1 MTGVGAPS
9 DVTPW
14 TRIWIVTLA
23 AVLLGAAA
31 AYGAL
36 AQIDD
41 LSVRPWLVAIMA
53 AAVAVTWIWPLRV
66 HRGDGVLGLQLDDG
80 LLVTSLLILGP
91 AEVLLTF
98 LGGLVVGSVG
108 QPIEI
113 HKRIF
118 NVGQTLGAVG
128 LAVMANTAVASLA
141 GTSAQNPGPAVAGA
155 GVFWL
160 ATSLSVALAVAF
172 VQRGRFVD
180 LLVDNLAF
188 RLLFWSASVSLGL
201 LVGLSAQ
208 SDLRRLAFSLIPLL
222 VLEVALSGHRQAH
235 LDRER
240 IAGLL
245 EATIRAY
252 GSTRIDE
259 VRAAIADAARGLLQC
274 AQSGIGLVRPD
285 GSLAVRLPVA
295 DKEQHWLWVAEPWDG
310 RDFAPTDQRL
320 LEALASVAGG
330 ALENAHLVEE
340 IQAQA
345 FHDSL
350 TGLPNHVL
358 FDERLTS
365 ALASGRDQGTRLAVA
380 FFDLDRFKGVNDSLG
395 HSIGDDLLTRVAD
408 RLTNGLRP
416 GDTVARLGGDEFTLL
431 WTGLDDPDDA
441 RWRCEE
447 LLRRFRAPIGV
458 SGQEVFVTASIG
470 VALFPDD
477 GTTAQ
482 TLVRR
487 ADLAMYEAKRA
498 GRNAYRFWV
507 RAHEARLPD
516 LQRESELHAAI
527 DDGQLLLHYQPV
539 IDLAT
544 GEINAVEALARWD
557 HPEVGL
563 LQPDDFIGLA
573 EELGLVT
580 LIDGWVLQHATEQMA
595 EWRASGLTEVRLAV
609 NVSARRFE
617 DLSFVEL
624 VAAQLHRTGLPPW
637 SLQLEMT
644 ENAAIR
650 DASDTVLKLNEL
662 GVSLVMDDFGTGY
675 SMLSRLRSFPLDAL
689 KIDRSFMGENRDDQS
704 LVEAIVG
711 LGRSLGLDVVAEG
724 VETVEQHRRL
734 RRLGCH
740 YGQGFYYC
748 RPLPAELAVEVLR
761 NGLAPDGG
769 ATRTDGDGPA
779 GTRHGDT
786 G

>member
-1 MTGVGAPS
+1 MTGVGSHAA
-9 DVTPW
+9 VTSRA
-14 TRIWIVTLA
+14 RIFGATAAGVVMGAVGLA
-23 AVLLGAAA
+23 A
-31 AYGAL
+31 AL
-36 AQIDD
+36 SRIDTD
-41 LSVRPWLVAIMA
+41 EFSARPWLVAVMA
-53 AAVAVTWIWPLRV
+53 AAVAITWIWPLRV
-66 HRGDGVLGLQLDDG
+66 YRGDGVVGLQLDDG
-80 LLVTSLLILGP
+80 LLVTSLLILQP
-91 AEVLLTF
+91 IEVLLAF
-98 LGGLVVGSVG
+98 GIGLVVGSWG
-108 QPIEI
+108 QPIDA

-128 LAVMANTAVASLA
+128 LAVVANSAVASLTGIA
-141 GTSAQNPGPAVAGA
+141 TQSPGPAVAGA
-155 GVFWL
+155 AVFWL
-160 ATSLSVALAVAF
+160 ATSLAVALALTW
-172 VQRGRFVD
+172 VQRGNFLS
-180 LLVDNLAF
+180 LLSDNLAF

-245 EATIRAY
+245 DATIRAY

-274 AQSGIGLVRPD
+274 ASSGIGLVRPD
-285 GSLAVRLPVA
+285 DSLGVRLPVA
-295 DKEQHWLWVAEPWDG
+295 DGDHHWLWVDDPWDG
-310 RDFAPTDQRL
+310 RDFTPTDQRL

-365 ALASGRDQGTRLAVA
+365 ALARARSDGTRVAVA

-395 HSIGDDLLTRVAD
+395 HSIGDDLLTRVSD

-447 LLRRFRAPIGV
+447 LLARFRAPIRLA
-458 SGQEVFVTASIG
+458 GQDVFVTGSIG
-470 VALFPDD
+470 VAVFPDD
-477 GTTAQ
+477 GTIAQ

-487 ADLAMYEAKRA
+487 ADLAMYEAKRS

-507 RAHEARLPD
+507 RAHEATLPD
-516 LQRESELHAAI
+516 LRREGELHAAI
-527 DDGQLLLHYQPV
+527 DDGQLLLYYQPV
-539 IDLAT
+539 IDLA
-544 GEINAVEALARWD
+544 GGAIHAVEALARWH
-557 HPEVGL
+557 HPQAGL
-563 LQPDDFIGLA
+563 LLPDEFIGLA

-595 EWRASGLTEVRLAV
+595 EWRASGITDVDLAV

-624 VAAQLHRTGLPPW
+624 VAAQLQRTGLPPS

-644 ENAAIR
+644 ESAAIR

-662 GVSLVMDDFGTGY
+662 GVALVMDDFGTGY

-689 KIDRSFMGENRDDQS
+689 KIDRSFMGDNPDDRA
-704 LVEAIVG
+704 LVEAIIG
-711 LGRSLGLDVVAEG
+711 LGHSLGLEVVAEG
-724 VETVEQHRRL
+724 VETVEQHERL
-734 RRLGCH
+734 RRLGCD
-740 YGQGFYYC
+740 YAQGFYYC
-748 RPLPAELAVEVLR
+748 RPLPADRAVQVLHR
-761 NGLAPDGG
+761 G
-769 ATRTDGDGPA
+769 R
-779 GTRHGDT
+779 
-786 G
+786 